1 MNDKKNRR
9 YTVYR
14 GQQDVVEVL
23 FENRLPGDAQYM
35 MNGWTGV

>member
-14 GQQDVVEVL
+14 GQQDMMEVL
-23 FENRLPGDAQYM
+23 FENRLLGDAQYM
-35 MNGWTGV
+35 MNGCAGV